1 MAPGDA
7 VWKQN
12 LAPAEVFTTRQ
23 RAHGSPACSVGVE
36 FFFPFLFSLTCAKI
50 SLGSVPIRPWRT
62 KKKAPS
68 LKTTH
73 HPQQGEKLKR
83 EGEGGLPGSGQLGSR
98 SFTAR
103 ASGNSP
109 GSWLPG
115 AEGCARLQVLLSH
128 GTSVNLPSH
137 TLHPFPV
144 PFGKQRG
151 RIRPVI
157 PFSEEPPI
165 GVPRLEAAEGRARFS
180 CTRGQGGTQGA
191 FLRPLLGSGGL
202 LLRESAGFK
211 QDQEGLGHH

>member
-144 PFGKQRG
+144 PWLPTCRCAHRRCGRTPGSSRSSTSGRCSGISPSASPSSCCGRGHSTAGRSHRCRG
-151 RIRPVI
+151 R
-157 PFSEEPPI
+157 
-165 GVPRLEAAEGRARFS
+165 
-180 CTRGQGGTQGA
+180 
-191 FLRPLLGSGGL
+191 
-202 LLRESAGFK
+202 
-211 QDQEGLGHH
+211 